1 MKKLLSYIAWAEI
14 GLCTLT
20 GAILITPIF
29 VVTRPFDPNRRI
41 AGRMF
46 RLIAVWSSRF
56 HPFWRFRIHGPLP
69 ASPPRNTVVVG
80 NHASQADPFLIS
92 LLPWEMKWLTK
103 AEMFRMPVMGYML
116 RMVGDIPVHR
126 GKKDSARQAMEQ
138 CANYLRRGMP
148 VMIFPEGTRSR
159 DGQLQP
165 FKDGAFRLAIEN
177 GSDILP
183 IAIAG
188 TQHALPKHSAV
199 FGPARAYVT
208 VGTPISTAGLTL
220 EDLEDLKTRTRDA
233 VHELMA
239 RLASETDATS

>member
-1 MKKLLSYIAWAEI
+1 MKKLLSYFAWTEI

-20 GAILITPIF
+20 GAVLITPVF
-29 VVTRPFDPNRRI
+29 LVTAPFDPNRRA

-46 RLIAVWSSRF
+46 RLIGVWAARL
-56 HPFWRFRIHGPLP
+56 HPFWRFRVHGPIP
-69 ASPPRNTVVVG
+69 APPHGNTVVVG

-103 AEMFRMPVMGYML
+103 AEMFRMPVMGALL

-126 GKKDSARQAMEQ
+126 GQRDSARDAMAR
-138 CANYLRRGMP
+138 CAQYLQQGMP

-159 DGQLQP
+159 DGLLQP

-183 IAIAG
+183 IAVAG
-188 TQHALPKHSAV
+188 TRHALPKHSAV
-199 FGPARAYVT
+199 FGTARAYVT
-208 VGTPISTAGLTL
+208 VGTPIPTSGLTL
-220 EDLEDLKTRTRDA
+220 DDLETLKARTHDA
-233 VHELMA
+233 VRELID
-239 RLASETDATS
+239 RLAAETDATP